1 MNKSI
6 VEKLINT
13 AVKKN
18 SSRFVGNP
26 TNAATIDFNFKPV
39 MVALTD
45 FNESNIVTINPIK

>member
-1 MNKSI
+1 MNKNI

-26 TNAATIDFNFKPV
+26 TGVAIIDFNVKPV
-39 MVALTD
+39 MAALTG
-45 FNESNIVTINPIK
+45 FKKSNITTSY